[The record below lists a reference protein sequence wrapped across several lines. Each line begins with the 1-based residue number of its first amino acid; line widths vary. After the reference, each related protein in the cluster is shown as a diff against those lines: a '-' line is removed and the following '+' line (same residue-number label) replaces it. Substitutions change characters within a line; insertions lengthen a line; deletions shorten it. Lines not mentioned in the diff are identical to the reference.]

1 VSALDGASPSW
12 LCARSDLRRRW
23 KASLAIAALIGVAGA
38 VVLTAYA
45 GAQRTGSAY
54 PRYLQATHAADFL
67 VATESSGTAANNRFY
82 REVEAVRSV
91 ARSGVA
97 LGPSIVSVSATGQIQ
112 QSEATQVQTFASED
126 GRDGYTVSGFKLL
139 AGRMPQPDHEFEAL
153 VNRTLAIQRHL
164 HVGSRLS
171 MYAVNTNASPA
182 VQAQE
187 VRRERPVTFTITGI
201 GVSYDEVVP
210 IAPNDGLP
218 TLFLTSAYYR
228 AHHAPAETNFDGVF
242 VRLRPGA
249 STTAFS
255 AAVTALFR
263 ADKMAAGLGGLFIAD
278 LALHQARVERAIH
291 PEALALELFA
301 LFVALGAVLIIGQ
314 VLGREVQLSSVDDRA
329 LRAIGFDQRQLV
341 SAKTARLAVP
351 VVLGAAL
358 SVAGAVAASPLMPI
372 GPARVAEPHPGF
384 SADWVVLGTGFVAV
398 IAVFG
403 VLCMAWA
410 WFAARSSAPGA
421 DGEDLASKPWKAA
434 ETFGRA
440 GLSPAAVSGLGMAFM
455 PGRGQ
460 AAVPVRSTFIG
471 AALAVAAVVGALT
484 FGASLGHL
492 VSTPSL
498 YGVTWDM
505 GLDAQFQAISRA
517 QIVAAARQL
526 PGVIGVAGG
535 TYGDDVSLDGQSVPA
550 VGIDSI
556 KGSVFPTIVQGT
568 RPLGTNE
575 IALGAETMRDLGKGI
590 GDWVRLST
598 SVGPKWLKVVGQ
610 VVFPSFGRGSF
621 TPTDLGEGA
630 VTAAAVI
637 AQLPAG
643 AARYNFMLLRVSDR
657 ARSTAAQALAD
668 VAHRSGCP
676 ADQCLLTSQRLLPS
690 DIQAY
695 NRVKAT
701 PLYLGGIL
709 GFFGAAMIGHA
720 LITSVRRRRRD
731 LALLKTL
738 GFSTRQVAGAVAW
751 QASAFALVAILF
763 GFPAGVVLGHW
774 LWSIFASQIGVPD
787 SWTFPLRA
795 LLIVPATLVLAN
807 LIAVLPARSAARTRA
822 ALVLRTE

>member
-1 VSALDGASPSW
+1 MGALGGASPSW
-12 LCARSDLRRRW
+12 LCARADLRRRW
-23 KASLAIAALIGVAGA
+23 KATLAIAALIGIAGA
-38 VVLTAYA
+38 IVLTSYA
-45 GAQRTGSAY
+45 GARRTVSAY
-54 PRYLQATHAADFL
+54 PRYLHATLAADFL
-67 VATESSGTAANNRFY
+67 VATVSSGTTATNRFY
-82 REVEAVRSV
+82 RQVEGLRSV
-91 ARSGVA
+91 AQSGVA

-112 QSEATQVQTFASED
+112 LNEGTYVQTLASED
-126 GRDGYTVSGFKLL
+126 GREGYAVSGFKLL
-139 AGRMPQPDHEFEAL
+139 AGRMPQPDDEFGAL
-153 VNRTLAIQRHL
+153 VNRTLAISRHL
-164 HVGSRLS
+164 HVGSRFS
-171 MYAVNTNASPA
+171 MYPVNTNASPA
-182 VQAQE
+182 VGAQE
-187 VRRERPVTFTITGI
+187 VRHERPVTFTITGI

-218 TLFLTSAYYR
+218 TLFLTPAYYR
-228 AHHAPAETNFDGVF
+228 AHHSPAETNFDGVF
-242 VRLRPGA
+242 VRLRTGA
-249 STTAFS
+249 SKTAFN

-263 ADKMAAGLGGLFIAD
+263 ADKGPLALGGLFIAD

-314 VLGREVQLSSVDDRA
+314 VLAREVQLSSADDRA
-329 LRAIGFDQRQLV
+329 LRAIGLDQRQLV
-341 SAKTARLAVP
+341 TAKTARLSIS

-384 SADWVVLGTGFVAV
+384 SADWVVLGTGVVAV
-398 IAVFG
+398 IGLFG
-403 VLCMAWA
+403 ALCAAWA
-410 WFAARSSAPGA
+410 WLAARSSARNAVMA
-421 DGEDLASKPWKAA
+421 DFASKPWRAA

-440 GLSPAAVSGLGMAFM
+440 GLPPAAVSGLEMAFV

-492 VSTPSL
+492 VSSPSL
-498 YGVTWDM
+498 YGVAWDM
-505 GLDAQFQAISRA
+505 GLDAQFQALSRSQVLA
-517 QIVAAARQL
+517 LSHQV
-526 PGVIGVAGG
+526 PGVIGLAGG
-535 TYGDDVSLDGQSVPA
+535 AYGDDVSLDGHSVPA
-550 VGIDSI
+550 VGIDSL
-556 KGSVFPTIVQGT
+556 KGTAFPTIVQGT

-575 IALGAETMRDLGKGI
+575 IALGAETMHDLGRRI
-590 GDWVRLST
+590 GDWVTLST
-598 SVGPKWLKVVGQ
+598 SAGPKRLKVVGE

-630 VTAAAVI
+630 VAAAAVV
-637 AQLPAG
+637 AQRPGGTAG
-643 AARYNFMLLRVSDR
+643 YNFILLRVPDR
-657 ARSTAAQALAD
+657 DRPSAAQALAD
-668 VAHRSGCP
+668 IAHRLGCP
-676 ADQCLLTSQRLLPS
+676 ADQCLMTTQRLLPT

-709 GFFGAAMIGHA
+709 GFFGAAMVGHA

-751 QASAFALVAILF
+751 QASAFALVALLF
-763 GFPAGVVLGHW
+763 GFPAGVALGHW

-787 SWTFPLRA
+787 FWTFPLQA
-795 LLIVPATLVLAN
+795 LLIVPATLLLAN

>member
-1 VSALDGASPSW
+1 M
-12 LCARSDLRRRW
+12 CARADLRRRW
-23 KASLAIAALIGVAGA
+23 KATLAIAALIGVAGA

-54 PRYLQATHAADFL
+54 PRYLQSTHAADFL
-67 VATESSGTAANNRFY
+67 VATENSGTTATNRFY
-82 REVEAVRSV
+82 RQVGRIRSV

-97 LGPSIVSVSATGQIQ
+97 LGPSIVSLSTTGQIQ
-112 QSEATQVQTFASED
+112 LNEGTYVQTFASED
-126 GRDGYTVSGFKLL
+126 GREGYTVSGYKLL

-164 HVGSRLS
+164 HVGSRFS
-171 MYAVNTNASPA
+171 MYPVNTNASPS
-182 VQAQE
+182 VGAQE
-187 VRRERPVTFTITGI
+187 VRDEPPVTFTITGI

-210 IAPNDGLP
+210 IAPNDGMP
-218 TLFLTSAYYR
+218 TLFLTPAYYR
-228 AHHAPAETNFDGVF
+228 AHHSPAETNFDGVF
-242 VRLRPGA
+242 VGLRQGA
-249 STTAFS
+249 SKAAFS

-263 ADKMAAGLGGLFIAD
+263 ADRGATALGGLFIAD
-278 LALHQARVERAIH
+278 LGLHQARVERAIH

-301 LFVALGAVLIIGQ
+301 LFVALGGVLIIGQ
-314 VLGREVQLSSVDDRA
+314 VLVREVQLSSVDDRV
-329 LRAIGFDQRQLV
+329 LRAIGLDQRQLV
-341 SAKTARLAVP
+341 TAKTARLVLP
-351 VVLGAAL
+351 VLLGAAL
-358 SVAGAVAASPLMPI
+358 SVAGAAAASLLMPI
-372 GPARVAEPHPGF
+372 GPARVAEPHLGF
-384 SADWVVLGTGFVAV
+384 SADWVVLGTGFIAV

-403 VLCMAWA
+403 ALCAAWA
-410 WFAARSSAPGA
+410 WFASRSSARGAGA
-421 DGEDLASKPWKAA
+421 DDLVPKPWRAA
-434 ETFGRA
+434 EIFGRA
-440 GLSPAAVSGLGMAFM
+440 GLSPAAVSGLGMAFV

-492 VSTPSL
+492 VSTPAL

-505 GLDAQFQAISRA
+505 GLDAQFQAFSRS
-517 QIVAAARQL
+517 QIMAAEHEL

-535 TYGDDVSLDGQSVPA
+535 TYGDDVSLDGYSVPA
-550 VGIDSI
+550 VGIDSLE
-556 KGSVFPTIVQGT
+556 GSVFPTIVQGN

-598 SVGPKWLKVVGQ
+598 SAGSKRLKVVGE

-630 VTAAAVI
+630 VTTAAVV
-637 AQLPAG
+637 AQVPG
-643 AARYNFMLLRVSDR
+643 GTGGYNFMLLRVSDR
-657 ARSTAAQALAD
+657 ARPRAAQILAD

-676 ADQCLLTSQRLLPS
+676 ADQCLMTTQRLLPT

-695 NRVKAT
+695 NRVKVT

-709 GFFGAAMIGHA
+709 GFFGAAMVGHA
-720 LITSVRRRRRD
+720 LVTSVRRRRRD

-738 GFSTRQVAGAVAW
+738 GFSTRQVAWAVAW
-751 QASAFALVAILF
+751 QASAFALVAVVF
-763 GFPAGVVLGHW
+763 GFPVGVALGHW

-787 SWTFPLRA
+787 FWTFPLQA
-795 LLIVPATLVLAN
+795 LLIVPAVLVLAN